1 MASDAARVEALLARG
16 RFKRPE
22 AVALG
27 LAALAVSLGAA
38 AWISDTDQ
46 ASFAAAA
53 LPTGPSLSSFNDRFS
68 PMSAPSVGASTPS
81 VSATPIAG
89 GGFYSA
95 YVGAVV
101 DLARV
106 LCGALARRSAWNRS
120 GLLQQGQ
127 GLILV
132 RA

>member
-68 PMSAPSVGASTPS
+68 PMSAPSVSASAPNVGASAPAADRFA
-81 VSATPIAG
+81 SATLELRLQ
-89 GGFYSA
+89 
-95 YVGAVV
+95 
-101 DLARV
+101 DARSQ
-106 LCGALARRSAWNRS
+106 LGRQLTTGDWRAS
-120 GLLQQGQ
+120 
-127 GLILV
+127 LV
-132 RA
+132 